1 MNWRIPELSDGWVS
15 LVVITGGVLV
25 EICIIQWP
33 RIAEYMG
40 WAQ

>member
-1 MNWRIPELSDGWVS
+1 MNIPETSDGWVAA
-15 LVVITGGVLV
+15 IIATMFIIG